1 MITVEKSQFIFLVI
15 IFTFYSFNS
24 FAQIYSGHLIDKES
38 GQPIPYANI
47 GIIGK
52 NIGTASNAAG
62 WFKMELNSKYDKD
75 TLCVSSIGY
84 ESKKFLVG
92 DLKDDIGNIDQVK
105 IELSPKIYQLA
116 EVIIQPINTKIYTL
130 GNFCKTNST
139 YGNAFYSKEL
149 GTEMGVIIE
158 LPPNKD
164 KALLTNFRFYVGKF
178 TYNEFPVRLNI
189 YNLKNGLPYENI
201 LTEPIFIE
209 ITSAGEYII
218 DLKQY
223 KIVTNRVFF
232 ISLEYYKIPDITEG
246 ELVFCAVHNEVISKG
261 NGYYRLASQGDW
273 NREMFDNVGFSV
285 QVKCEE

>member
-1 MITVEKSQFIFLVI
+1 MKTVEKSQFIFLVI

-24 FAQIYSGHLIDKES
+24 FAQIYSGHLVDKES

-52 NIGTASNAAG
+52 NIGTASNIAG

-84 ESKKFLVG
+84 ESKKYLVG
-92 DLKDDIGNIDQVK
+92 DFKDDVGNIDQVK

-130 GNFCKTNST
+130 GNFCESNST
-139 YGNAFYSKEL
+139 YGNAFYSNKL
-149 GTEMGVIIE
+149 GTEMGVMIE
-158 LPPNKD
+158 LPHNKN
-164 KALLTNFRFYVGKF
+164 KAYLNNFRFYVGEFTFDKF
-178 TYNEFPVRLNI
+178 PIRLNI

-218 DLKQY
+218 DLKKY
-223 KIVTNRVFF
+223 NILTNGDFF
-232 ISLEYYKIPDITEG
+232 ISLEYYKIADSTEG
-246 ELVFCAVHNEVISKG
+246 KLVFCAIHNDEINKG
-261 NGYYRLASQGDW
+261 NGYYRLTSQGNW
-273 NREMFDNVGFSV
+273 KREMFDNVGFSV
-285 QVKCEE
+285 QVECEE

>member
-1 MITVEKSQFIFLVI
+1 MKAIEKSQFIFLI
-15 IFTFYSFNS
+15 MIFTLYSLNVY
-24 FAQIYSGHLIDKES
+24 AQIYSGHLADKKS

-62 WFKMELNSKYDKD
+62 WFKMELNSIYDKD
-75 TLCVSSIGY
+75 TLCISSIGY

-92 DLKDDIGNIDQVK
+92 DLQNNTETIHQVK

-116 EVIIQPINTKIYTL
+116 EVIIQPINTEVYTL
-130 GNFCKTNST
+130 GNFCESNSA
-139 YGNAFYSKEL
+139 YGNAFYSSKL
-149 GTEMGVIIE
+149 GTEMGVLIK
-158 LPPNKD
+158 LPHNKN
-164 KALLTNFRFYVGKF
+164 KAYLTNFRFYVGKF

-209 ITSAGEYII
+209 ITSVGEQII
-218 DLKQY
+218 NLKPY
-223 KIVTNRVFF
+223 KIVTNEDFF
-232 ISLEYYKIPDITEG
+232 ISLEYYKIPDITKG
-246 ELVFCAVHNEVISKG
+246 ELVFCAVHNEEINKG
-261 NGYYRLASQGDW
+261 NGYHRLASQGDW

-285 QVKCEE
+285 QVECEE